1 MNGIGS
7 IYDLTDEELLDMYSS
22 RITKIPKNVRREWR
36 FIEIAHFMAEWE
48 NMQSMFHVKHQKR
61 GIIWQ
66 RNKYQRNNT

>member
-7 IYDLTDEELLDMYSS
+7 IYDLTDEELLDIYSS
-22 RITKIPKNVRREWR
+22 RITKIPKDVRRDWR

-61 GIIWQ
+61 GTIWQ

>member
-22 RITKIPKNVRREWR
+22 RITKIPKDVRRDWR

-48 NMQSMFHVKHQKR
+48 NMQSMFYNNYDRIIYQDTDSIFFEKR
-61 GIIWQ
+61 
-66 RNKYQRNNT
+66 

>member
-48 NMQSMFHVKHQKR
+48 NMQSMFHVKH
-61 GIIWQ
+61 
-66 RNKYQRNNT
+66 